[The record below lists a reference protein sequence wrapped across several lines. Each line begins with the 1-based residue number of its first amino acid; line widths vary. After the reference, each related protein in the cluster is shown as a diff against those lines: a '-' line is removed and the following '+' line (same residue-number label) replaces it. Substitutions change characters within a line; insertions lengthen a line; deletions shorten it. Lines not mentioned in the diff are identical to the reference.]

1 MQNLLLPSE
10 VSFSQGETNTEAEL
24 VITPCFFGY
33 RTTLGNTLR
42 RVLLSSLPG
51 TAVEAF
57 KIKGEPHEFSAVE
70 GVKEDVVEIILNL
83 KTLAVKVHTDEPVV
97 LKIRKK
103 GKGKV
108 TAKDI
113 EKNADAEVINTDLVL
128 ATLTA
133 DKEFEMDIYI
143 GKGRGFKTAEEKDK
157 TEYNLGTMVIDS
169 IYNPVKDIGYNVE
182 YTRVGDVT
190 NYEKLT
196 VKVETNGVLTPRE
209 AVQQAMAIL
218 MDHFNIVTATL
229 GEGDK

>member
-10 VSFSQGETNTEAEL
+10 VNFSQGETNTEAEL

-33 RTTLGNTLR
+33 GTTLGNALR

-57 KIKGEPHEFSAVE
+57 KIKGVQHEFSAVD
-70 GVKEDVVEIILNL
+70 GVKEDVVQIILNL
-83 KTLAVKVHTDEPVV
+83 KKLAIKVHTDQPVI
-97 LKIRKK
+97 LKIKKK
-103 GKGKV
+103 GKGEVK
-108 TAKDI
+108 ASDI
-113 EKNADAEVINTDLVL
+113 EKNADIEVMNTDLVI

-133 DKEFEMDIYI
+133 DKEFEMDLYI
-143 GKGRGFKTAEEKDK
+143 GHGRGFTPAEEKDK
-157 TEYNLGTMVIDS
+157 TDYDLGTMVMDS
-169 IYNPVKDIGYNVE
+169 IYNPITDVGYSVE

-196 VKVETNGVLTPRE
+196 VKIETNGVLTPRE
-209 AVQQAMAIL
+209 AVQQAVAIL

>member
-10 VSFSQGETNTEAEL
+10 VSFSQGETDTSAEL

-33 RTTLGNTLR
+33 GTTLGNALR

-57 KIKGEPHEFSAVE
+57 KIKGAPHEFSAVE

-83 KTLAVKVHTDEPVV
+83 KSLAVKVHSDEPVV

-103 GKGKV
+103 GKGTV
-108 TAKDI
+108 TGKDI
-113 EKNADAEVINTDLVL
+113 EKNADAEVMNKDLVI
-128 ATLTA
+128 ATLTT

-143 GKGRGFKTAEEKDK
+143 GKGRGFIPAEEKDK
-157 TEYNLGTMVIDS
+157 TEHDLGTMVIDS
-169 IYNPVKDIGYNVE
+169 IYNPVKDVGYSVE

-190 NYEKLT
+190 NYERLT
-196 VKVETNGVLTPRE
+196 VNIETNGVLTPRE
-209 AVQQAMAIL
+209 AVQQAMVIL
-218 MDHFNIVTATL
+218 MDHFNIVTSTL
-229 GEGDK
+229 GEGDN